1 MITKKKKSSVM
12 KMYIF
17 SGIYIENPTK
27 IKYTPIIGFVLTTF
41 QSVKNFHYK
50 SRGRKMTAQVEF

>member
-1 MITKKKKSSVM
+1 
-12 KMYIF
+12 MYIF
-17 SGIYIENPTK
+17 SGIYIENPTQ

-50 SRGRKMTAQVEF
+50 SRGRKNDSSSRILS